1 MTSLPRTLSLSEKN
15 IILVR
20 SIFAPADYNFS
31 VLIYLRKM
39 PINAFRIMV
48 NNLLKESYYE
58 KKMINV
64 LTTFFIFHK
73 SCVKFFLK

>member
-39 PINAFRIMV
+39 PINIFRIMV

-58 KKMINV
+58 KKND
-64 LTTFFIFHK
+64 
-73 SCVKFFLK
+73 